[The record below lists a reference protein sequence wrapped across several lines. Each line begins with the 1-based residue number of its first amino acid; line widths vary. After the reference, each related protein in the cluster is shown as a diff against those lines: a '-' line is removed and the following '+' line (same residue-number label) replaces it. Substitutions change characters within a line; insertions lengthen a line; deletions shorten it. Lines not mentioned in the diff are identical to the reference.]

1 MKQTVRRSAGTVSV
15 DTDALSRLMAD
26 VAKNRN
32 ARVHVGV
39 LGKHTVRAE
48 GNALSNADIGAIH
61 EFGVLGG
68 YADTAQGQR
77 RRKLGGPNA
86 AAEHRNIPARS
97 WLRMPVLTHLPD
109 QLKKLPRGL
118 WQQVI
123 VKRGLRGALGVLGA
137 AALAS
142 IQESFAT
149 GGFGSWAPLAP
160 FTIRQKLRKSG
171 GKGAAAIL
179 IDTAQLRQSVT
190 SEVVG

>member
-1 MKQTVRRSAGTVSV
+1 MKQTVRRSAGTVSI
-15 DTDALSRLMAD
+15 DTEALNRLMAD
-26 VAKNRN
+26 VAKSRN

-48 GNALSNADIGAIH
+48 GVALSNADIGAIH

-68 YADTAQGQR
+68 HMDTPRGQR
-77 RRKLGGPNA
+77 ARKLGGPNA
-86 AAEHRNIPARS
+86 KAEHRNIPARS
-97 WLRMPVLTHLPD
+97 WLRMPVLSHLPD

-123 VKRGLRGALGVLGA
+123 LKRGIRGALAILGA

-142 IQESFAT
+142 IQQAFAT

-171 GKGAAAIL
+171 GKGPVAIL
-179 IDTAQLRQSVT
+179 IDSAQLRQSVT

>member
-1 MKQTVRRSAGTVSV
+1 MKQTVRRSGGVVSV
-15 DTDALSRLMAD
+15 DTEALSRLMAD

-48 GNALSNADIGAIH
+48 GQALSNADIGAIH

-68 YADTAQGQR
+68 FADTPRGQR
-77 RRKLGGPNA
+77 ARKLGGPSA
-86 AAEHRNIPARS
+86 KGEKRNIPARS

-109 QLKKLPRGL
+109 QLKKMQRGL

-123 VKRGLRGALGVLGA
+123 LKRGIRGALAVLGA
-137 AALAS
+137 AAVAS
-142 IQESFAT
+142 IQEAFAT
-149 GGFGSWAPLAP
+149 GGFGQWAPLAP
-160 FTIRQKLRKSG
+160 FTVRSKLAKQG
-171 GKGAAAIL
+171 GKGKVAIL

-190 SEVVG
+190 AEVVG